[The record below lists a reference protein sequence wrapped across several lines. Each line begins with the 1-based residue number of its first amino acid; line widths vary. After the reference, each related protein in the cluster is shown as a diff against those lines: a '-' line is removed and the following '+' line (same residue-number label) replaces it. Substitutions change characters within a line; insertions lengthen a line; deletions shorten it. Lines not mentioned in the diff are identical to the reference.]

1 MKLIITMFQYPFI
14 QRALVVGIL
23 VSLCAALLGVCLV
36 LKHYSMIGDGL
47 SHVSFGALSVAVAMG
62 VSPLW
67 ISIPVVV
74 LASFFLLRIREN
86 AHMKADAAI
95 AVVSSSALAAGI
107 TVTALTTGI
116 NTDVSSYMFGS
127 ILVMSKQDVIISLVL
142 CCIVLLL
149 YLLFYSR
156 IFSITFDESFSR
168 ASGIAVGRFN
178 ALLSVLTAVTITLGM
193 RMMGA
198 MLISSLIIFPALIAM
213 RLQKS
218 FRGVVIVAAVTA
230 VDDFLIGLILSFMLS
245 TPTGASVVLVNLAV
259 LLITSLIQKIRRRG

>member
-1 MKLIITMFQYPFI
+1 MNLIITMFQYPFI

-47 SHVSFGALSVAVAMG
+47 SHVSFGALSVAVALG
-62 VSPLW
+62 CSPLW
-67 ISIPVVV
+67 VSIPIVVA
-74 LASFFLLRIREN
+74 ASFCLLRIRES
-86 AHMKADAAI
+86 AYMKTDAAI
-95 AVVSSSALAAGI
+95 AVVSSSALAIGI

-127 ILVMSKQDVIISLVL
+127 ILVMNKQDVVISVVL
-142 CCIVLLL
+142 CIAVLAVFV
-149 YLLFYSR
+149 LFYNR
-156 IFSITFDESFSR
+156 IFSITFDESFSK
-168 ASGIAVGRFN
+168 ASGIAVNRFN

-213 RLQKS
+213 RLKKS
-218 FRGVVIVAAVTA
+218 FKGVMIAAAAVA
-230 VDDFLIGLILSFMLS
+230 VIDFLIGLIISFLIS
-245 TPTGASVVLVNLAV
+245 APTGASIVLVNLAV
-259 LLITSLIQKIRRRG
+259 LLMVTAIQKIRGR